1 MNMDR
6 NVVIGIVIVLALVV
20 AGGAYYFLMP
30 RPADVGE
37 DVPAPGSVNDVARP
51 DQEVAASLDGTWKSK
66 EDARFVRTFK
76 ADGTVTDR
84 YEGDDSATVSGTWSF
99 VMDPTKEQAE
109 LPVVKDAK
117 VLKLQF
123 PEEVMYFALTQLTE
137 TDLSM
142 IYLSGNGSLEFTRV
156 K

>member
-1 MNMDR
+1 MNR
-6 NVVIGIVIVLALVV
+6 NVVIGIVIVLALIV
-20 AGGAYYFLMP
+20 AGGACYFFMP
-30 RPADVGE
+30 RTADVGE
-37 DVPAPGSVNDVARP
+37 GEPAPSSVNDVARP
-51 DQEVAASLDGTWKSK
+51 NEETAASLDGTWKSK
-66 EDARFVRTFK
+66 DDARFVRSFT
-76 ADGTVTDR
+76 ADGIVTDR

-99 VMDPTKEQAE
+99 VADPTKEQAE

-123 PEEVMYFALTQLTE
+123 PEEVMYFALTELTE

-142 IYLSGNGSLEFTRV
+142 IYLSGNGSLQFTRV

>member
-1 MNMDR
+1 MNK
-6 NVVIGIVIVLALVV
+6 NVVIGIVVVLALIV

-30 RPADVGE
+30 KPADMGE
-37 DVPAPGSVNDVARP
+37 DVPAPTSMNDVARP
-51 DQEVAASLDGTWKSK
+51 NEEVAVSLDGTWKSK
-66 EDARFVRTFK
+66 EDARFIRTFK

-99 VMDPTKEQAE
+99 VADPSKEQGE

-123 PEEVMYFALTQLTE
+123 PEEVMYFALTDLTE

>member
-1 MNMDR
+1 MNR
-6 NVVIGIVIVLALVV
+6 NVVIGIVIALALIVV
-20 AGGAYYFLMP
+20 GGAYYFFMQK
-30 RPADVGE
+30 PADMGE
-37 DVPAPGSVNDVARP
+37 DVPASGSVNDVATP
-51 DQEVAASLDGTWKSK
+51 NEETAAKIEGTWKSTD
-66 EDARFVRTFK
+66 DARFVRSFT

-99 VMDPTKEQAE
+99 VADPTKEQAE

-123 PEEVMYFALTQLTE
+123 PEEVMYFALTNLSE